1 MKLSPYFDIRYTYA
15 DYMMWPDDER
25 CELVNGFVRTLT
37 SPGTRH
43 QETSGTLLVRLFNMI
58 EKNKVKCKIY
68 PAPFDVR
75 LQQNGEEEDEL
86 IYNVVQPDICIVCDL
101 SKIDG
106 RGCLGAPD
114 FVAEIQSPSTS
125 KYDRTSKFGLY
136 EATGVREYWVVYPT
150 KRVDVF
156 LLQADGKYDRG
167 TIYESG
173 KIPVRILGGLSVD
186 MKDLF

>member
-25 CELVNGFVRTLT
+25 CELLDGFVRTLT

-43 QETSGTLLVRLFNMI
+43 QEISGNLSCELRLVIKKSNG
-58 EKNKVKCKIY
+58 KCKIY

-75 LQQNGEEEDEL
+75 LPQNGEEEDEL
-86 IYNVVQPDICIVCDL
+86 ISNVVQPDICIVCDL

-125 KYDRTSKFGLY
+125 KYDRTAKFGLY
-136 EATGVREYWVVYPT
+136 EAAGVREYWVVYPT

-173 KIPVRILGGLSVD
+173 KIPVRILNGLTVD
-186 MKDLF
+186 LKDIF